1 MLHQIKQNTKRRMDV
16 KKKAQDNVPENT
28 PETASEQE
36 VVQETQE
43 VQKEQKEQEPT
54 AEEKLQK
61 QIDELNDKLL
71 RTLAEYDNYRKRS
84 IKEKDAIYPQAKAD
98 TVEKFLP
105 IIDNF
110 ERAMQ
115 TECSDEAF
123 KKGIEMIFQ
132 SFIKTMT
139 DLSVEEIGKEG
150 ETFNPDLHNAV
161 MHVEDENYGENVVA
175 QVLQKGY
182 KIGDRVVRYAMVKVA
197 N

>member
-1 MLHQIKQNTKRRMDV
+1 M

-139 DLSVEEIGKEG
+139 DLSVEEI
-150 ETFNPDLHNAV
+150 
-161 MHVEDENYGENVVA
+161 
-175 QVLQKGY
+175 
-182 KIGDRVVRYAMVKVA
+182 VRKAKPLIRIFTMQ
-197 N
+197 

>member
-1 MLHQIKQNTKRRMDV
+1 MPEKENKATQAEEVTQENLEETQEEAV
-16 KKKAQDNVPENT
+16 KPDS
-28 PETASEQE
+28 SEQE
-36 VVQETQE
+36 TS
-43 VQKEQKEQEPT
+43 
-54 AEEKLQK
+54 LQK

-115 TECSDEAF
+115 TECADEAF
-123 KKGIEMIFQ
+123 KKGMDMIFQ
-132 SFIKTMT
+132 SFLKTMSE
-139 DLSVEEIGKEG
+139 LSVEAIGTEG
-150 ETFNPDLHNAV
+150 EPFNPDLHNAV
-161 MHVEDENYGENVVA
+161 MHIEDESLGENVIA

-182 KIGDRVVRYAMVKVA
+182 KIGDRVVRYAMVTVA

>member
-1 MLHQIKQNTKRRMDV
+1 MPEE
-16 KKKAQDNVPENT
+16 KKN
-28 PETASEQE
+28 EQE
-36 VVQETQE
+36 TVETKEEQISEETQ
-43 VQKEQKEQEPT
+43 QANQESC
-54 AEEKLQK
+54 EEKLQK
-61 QIDELNDKLL
+61 ECDQLNDKLL

-115 TECSDEAF
+115 SECSDEAF

-132 SFIKTMT
+132 SFLKTMS
-139 DLSVEEIGKEG
+139 DLSVETIGEEG
-150 ETFNPDLHNAV
+150 EAFNPDLHNAV
-161 MHVEDENYGENVVA
+161 MHVEDASLGENVIA

-182 KIGDRVVRYAMVKVA
+182 RIGDRVIRYAMVAVA

>member
-1 MLHQIKQNTKRRMDV
+1 MDV

-161 MHVEDENYGENVVA
+161 MHVEDENYGENVVT

>member
-1 MLHQIKQNTKRRMDV
+1 MKQNTKRRMDV